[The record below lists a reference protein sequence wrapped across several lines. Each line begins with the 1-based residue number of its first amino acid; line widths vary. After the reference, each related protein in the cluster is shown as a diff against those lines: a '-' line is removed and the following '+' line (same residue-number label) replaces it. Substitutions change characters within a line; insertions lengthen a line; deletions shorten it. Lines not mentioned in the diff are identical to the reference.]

1 MKNIKS
7 MSISTI
13 IIIIITVILTIW
25 ADLSKP
31 LKDFLASLSGHHWVT
46 KSLIAIILFIF
57 LNFILS
63 KSINQEKNVFHEVKK
78 VIWTTVIGIITIS
91 GFYILH
97 YLI

>member
-13 IIIIITVILTIW
+13 IAIIVTVILTIW

-46 KSLIAIILFIF
+46 KSLIAITLFIL
-57 LNFILS
+57 LNLILS
-63 KSINQEKNVFHEVKK
+63 KSINQEKNVLYEVKK
-78 VIWTTVIGIITIS
+78 VIWITIISIIAIS
-91 GFYILH
+91 GFYVWH
-97 YLI
+97 YYI